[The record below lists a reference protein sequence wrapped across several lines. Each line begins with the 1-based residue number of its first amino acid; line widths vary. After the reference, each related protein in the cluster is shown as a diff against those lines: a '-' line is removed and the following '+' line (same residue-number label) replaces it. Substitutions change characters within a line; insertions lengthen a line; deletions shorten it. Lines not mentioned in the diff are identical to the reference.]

1 MGRMKIQDVL
11 AVRTVLR
18 TELGVQWPIV
28 LLRAVGKSR
37 ALFRRTDW
45 ADRGGAEAGFVRR
58 LALPAALYSLIL
70 ELPRIDQAD
79 ALRIVGAMILEVG
92 CREQW
97 NHLASME
104 TPEQGGMAR
113 LMAFH
118 DLMDDRGAPRFN
130 TRIYKEKTASRCHF
144 VIIRCVFMD
153 FFAAVNA
160 PELTRFFCEVD
171 RRFFP
176 DAFPDIGFHRGDTW
190 ENTIAYGKPECEFV
204 FEKKTAG

>member
-58 LALPAALYSLIL
+58 LA
-70 ELPRIDQAD
+70 
-79 ALRIVGAMILEVG
+79 
-92 CREQW
+92 
-97 NHLASME
+97 SME

-144 VIIRCVFMD
+144 VITRCVFMD